1 MTRLKARVAGI
12 VLSVL
17 GGTAAAC
24 DGLTVSDAWV
34 REPPPGA
41 GAVAVYMRLV
51 NAGKAPLAVD
61 SVASPAFAHG
71 MLHETY
77 VDGDRARMRH
87 VDALRLAPGEQRELA
102 PGGLHLMLVKPVAA
116 LPRAG
121 DDVALVL
128 GCGEARL
135 ELQVPVR
142 PE

>member
-1 MTRLKARVAGI
+1 MTNLNGLVVGI
-12 VLSVL
+12 ALGVL
-17 GGTAAAC
+17 GSTAAAC
-24 DGLTVSDAWV
+24 DGLTVTDAWV

-41 GAVAVYMRLV
+41 GAVAVYMRLA
-51 NAGKAPLAVD
+51 NAGESALAVD
-61 SVASPAFAHG
+61 SVSSPAFAHG

-102 PGGLHLMLVKPVAA
+102 PGGLHVMLVKPVAA
-116 LPRAG
+116 LPTVG

-128 GCGEARL
+128 GCGDARL

-142 PE
+142 RE